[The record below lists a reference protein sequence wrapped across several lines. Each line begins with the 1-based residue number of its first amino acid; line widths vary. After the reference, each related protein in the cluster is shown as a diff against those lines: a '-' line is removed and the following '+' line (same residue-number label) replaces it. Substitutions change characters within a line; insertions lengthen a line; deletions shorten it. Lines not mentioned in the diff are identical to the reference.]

1 MTREEKNILFHT
13 TKFDGMVYAG
23 TGTANYSKAGIF
35 NDASCYCIRSNTLA
49 KLLLSIHTIVHAK
62 LHGLPAPTPES
73 DILVATFGDRG
84 IIFMDTVTYDDY
96 DQYVCATSIE
106 HWIINQLL
114 SRSYGLNPNI
124 TIKPAGIILDFGE
137 DGKFY
142 LSEDFHPT
150 HQECITMDYKCN
162 KEIKKL
168 LHAEYIA
175 STKRTQFVGYQ
186 IFDMKT
192 KEEAQ

>member
-1 MTREEKNILFHT
+1 MTREEKNIAYHSR
-13 TKFDGMVYAG
+13 KFDGMVYAG
-23 TGTANYSKAGIF
+23 TGVLNYNKIGIF
-35 NDASCYCIRSNTLA
+35 DDTSCYCIRSNTLVNH
-49 KLLLSIHTIVHAK
+49 LLAIHTVIHAG
-62 LHGLPAPTPES
+62 LHGLPAPTQES

-84 IIFMDTVTYDDY
+84 IIFMDTVTYDNY
-96 DQYVCATSIE
+96 NQYAYIASIE
-106 HWIINQLL
+106 RWIINQLL

-142 LSEDFHPT
+142 LSEDFYPT
-150 HQECITMDYKCN
+150 HQECITMNYKCN